1 MKLLLENIEENLNT
15 NPILYLQDLHVRDV
29 RIKFKIAAFAD
40 LLVSQDTLNGARM
53 MELYRLNNL

>member
-29 RIKFKIAAFAD
+29 RIKFKIAAFAA
-40 LLVSQDTLNGARM
+40 LNWQKDTRHGAVKM
-53 MELYRLNNL
+53 GLILSKVL